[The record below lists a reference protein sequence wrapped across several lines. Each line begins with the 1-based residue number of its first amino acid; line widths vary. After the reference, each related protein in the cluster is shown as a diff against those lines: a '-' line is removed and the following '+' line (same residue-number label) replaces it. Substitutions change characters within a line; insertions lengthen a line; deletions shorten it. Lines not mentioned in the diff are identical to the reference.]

1 MERNMKTLTKEY
13 KDKRILKY
21 WREFNRSAMTEYI
34 SPELKSAIEK
44 SDNIRL
50 KLQKQEI
57 EPQAIDDYYM
67 GLSDHE

>member
-1 MERNMKTLTKEY
+1 M
-13 KDKRILKY
+13 KDKQILNE
-21 WREFNRSAMTEYI
+21 WREFNKVAKKKNC
-34 SPELKSAIEK
+34 SPELKLAIEK

-67 GLSDHE
+67 GVSDHE